1 MTEIV
6 PNNRF
11 HDNSAL
17 KGREDKFI
25 QLDVKVAPILA
36 SWRESMFSHEW
47 LTPDG
52 HIKKL
57 SDMSPQVQDKRLA
70 TDNIINNQDTKLER
84 PVLGIGIL
92 DNIEIGSGRDL
103 FLCLAARG
111 MDTIPVHIPKSHEA
125 DFRIFIR

>member
-1 MTEIV
+1 MVVII
-6 PNNRF
+6 PSARF
-11 HDNSAL
+11 RDNPAL

-47 LTPDG
+47 LTADG
-52 HIKKL
+52 KIKKP
-57 SDMSPQVQDKRLA
+57 SDMLQAVRDKRLVA
-70 TDNIINNQDTKLER
+70 DNMIDNLDAYLDR

-111 MDTIPVHIPKSHEA
+111 METVPVHIPKSHES